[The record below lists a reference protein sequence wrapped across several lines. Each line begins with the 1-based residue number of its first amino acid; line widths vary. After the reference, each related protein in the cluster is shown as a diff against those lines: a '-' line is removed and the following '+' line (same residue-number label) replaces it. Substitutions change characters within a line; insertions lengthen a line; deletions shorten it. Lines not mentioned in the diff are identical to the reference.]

1 MSERFWSV
9 RGYDSDTVVFDRS
22 ISVDDIAESEV
33 KALLQRLAARALSE
47 EEVVAASMDKSEAG
61 ALSVAR
67 LPGDTFA
74 FTTATTAG
82 RRYVATLAD
91 TVDDDEDD
99 EADGEDEAED
109 GQGDAAGRPGP
120 AADPD

>member
-47 EEVVAASMDKSEAG
+47 EEVVAASMDKSEA
-61 ALSVAR
+61 R
-67 LPGDTFA
+67 
-74 FTTATTAG
+74 TACAG
-82 RRYVATLAD
+82 RSHRTCLTHARGISMTAAQRRYRMKS
-91 TVDDDEDD
+91 
-99 EADGEDEAED
+99 
-109 GQGDAAGRPGP
+109 AAIQ
-120 AADPD
+120 

>member
-9 RGYDSDTVVFDRS
+9 RGYDGDSVVFDRS
-22 ISVDDIAESEV
+22 ISVDEIAESEV
-33 KALLQRLAARALSE
+33 KALLQRLAARALSD

-67 LPGDTFA
+67 LPGDSFA

-91 TVDDDEDD
+91 PVDDDED
-99 EADGEDEAED
+99 AED
-109 GQGDAAGRPGP
+109 GDDGEEDQDDAAGGPGP
-120 AADPD
+120 AAAPD